1 MLNGELLELQYQ
13 YTQRHKGEINIFPPF
28 WFDVDDNKAKIEALK
43 RALADDKMI
52 IDVSTEF
59 VESVDITR

>member
-1 MLNGELLELQYQ
+1 MLNAELLELQYE
-13 YTQRHKGEINIFPPF
+13 YTQKHQDELGIFPPF

-43 RALADDKMI
+43 KALAEDKLL

-59 VESVDITR
+59 VEGVNLTK